1 MHRTFKITIEGVSPL
16 IQDNPAESDLAQLAG
31 PAKKKTASKQEQGE
45 AWRKKVYNIDGTLCH
60 PARAFETMVKDAAKN
75 FKGRGRASMK
85 EPIRQTCW
93 VEGSW
98 LAITNRKE
106 PDEVMVSTPQTLSGR
121 VPSYLPVFKAGW
133 RMEFMYQVTDDEI
146 VTPAHLHE
154 IISWGGQRIGMGKAA
169 YRPKFGRFIIVG
181 FEEVDALAAKAA

>member
-85 EPIRQTCW
+85 ESIRQTCW